1 MCIRDRGKFVSIKD
15 TVEAFKTILSGE
27 LDSVP
32 EQAFY
37 MTGGLDEVMSK
48 AKELEE
54 SV

>member
-1 MCIRDRGKFVSIKD
+1 MCIRDS
-15 TVEAFKTILSGE
+15 FKTILSGE

-54 SV
+54 NL